1 MLEIDVP
8 EMDYWNDVTD
18 NGIHCPQM
26 HLRFEHS
33 LLSISKWESK
43 WEKPFLVD
51 TPEKQK
57 KS

>member
-18 NGIHCPQM
+18 TGIHCPSM